1 VGAVKR
7 VAFLRA
13 VNVGKRTARSVQL
26 TAAVEGLGYE
36 GVWTHINSGNV
47 VFESTGARGALERR
61 LEEAFEAA
69 LGFEATTFVRSAVD
83 LRRAVAAKPFVV
95 GAGDTHFVT
104 FLKDRPTGAQSRA
117 LEALSNDFDTLV
129 VVDGDAHWL
138 MHGRSVET
146 KVKTKDWD
154 RIVGHHRSTSRN
166 MTMLRTLVAKL
177 DG

>member
-1 VGAVKR
+1 MKR

-26 TAAVEGLGYE
+26 TAAVQGLGYE
-36 GVWTHINSGNV
+36 DVWTHINSGNV

-104 FLKDRPTGAQSRA
+104 FLKDKPTAAQTDSERLSPRVPAFTASSMNSERWSSMAMPTG
-117 LEALSNDFDTLV
+117 
-129 VVDGDAHWL
+129 
-138 MHGRSVET
+138 
-146 KVKTKDWD
+146 
-154 RIVGHHRSTSRN
+154 
-166 MTMLRTLVAKL
+166 
-177 DG
+177 